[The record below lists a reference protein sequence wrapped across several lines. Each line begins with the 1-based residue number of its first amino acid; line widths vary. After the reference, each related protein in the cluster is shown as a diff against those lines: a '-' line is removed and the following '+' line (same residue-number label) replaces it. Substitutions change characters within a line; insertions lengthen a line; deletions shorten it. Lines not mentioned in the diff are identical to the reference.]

1 MLAQVVADIIRERQ
15 VVRRADLPAL
25 VGRRVA
31 LWEAGL
37 PLWARRAL
45 VGTAAVEAEV
55 GGKIHL
61 TGEWWVTGPA
71 PRMGV

>member
-1 MLAQVVADIIRERQ
+1 MLASVIAAIVRDRQ

-37 PLWARRAL
+37 PLSIRRAI

-55 GGKIHL
+55 SGQIHRV
-61 TGEWWVTGPA
+61 GEWWATGPA
-71 PRMGV
+71 PRMGA